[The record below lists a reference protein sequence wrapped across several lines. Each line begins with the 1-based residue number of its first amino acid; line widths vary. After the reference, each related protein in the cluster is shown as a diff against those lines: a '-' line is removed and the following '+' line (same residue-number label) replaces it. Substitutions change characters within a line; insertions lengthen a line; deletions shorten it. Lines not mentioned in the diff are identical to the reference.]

1 MATYQDQLLGIL
13 DCQKVKRKLNLKRIA
28 YPTRSWYQ
36 QLESMVFPTCE
47 RTAKERKDAYL
58 EMVFSVEA
66 QHPILSAADT

>member
-36 QLESMVFPTCE
+36 QLESMVFPTFE
-47 RTAKERKDAYL
+47 RTAKRGRML
-58 EMVFSVEA
+58 
-66 QHPILSAADT
+66 I